1 MDYTLDQVRCFVA
14 VAEELHFGHAADRLN
29 MTQPPL
35 SRQIQKLEMT
45 LEVQLFARTNRSV
58 RLTAGGSAF
67 LEKARRLLALAEEA
81 PTAAHR
87 AAAGDMGHLKLGFTT
102 ASSFSAL
109 DPFMRSAEQV
119 VPELHV
125 EMHELVTRDQIRWLQ
140 EDHLDIGLGR
150 PSGIPADIE
159 SLLVRTEDLMLAV
172 PQGHPLAA
180 AEGPVE
186 AGQLRSEPFIM
197 QSADTAR
204 YFYDI
209 AMRFAPVDDDQI
221 VHRTSQVLTILSLV
235 GAGRGLAF
243 VPEST
248 QQIATPSVKYL
259 PLDHGDD
266 SRIELHALWSPENT
280 NPVVERLLGHLRSAG
295 LRLDA

>member
-35 SRQIQKLEMT
+35 SRQIQKLEVA

-87 AAAGDMGHLKLGFTT
+87 AAAGQMGHLKLGFTT
-102 ASSFSAL
+102 ASSVSAL
-109 DPFMRSAEQV
+109 DAFMRSAEQV
-119 VPELHV
+119 VPELNV

-140 EDHLDIGLGR
+140 EDHLDIALGR

-159 SLLVRTEDLMLAV
+159 SLLVRTERLMLAV
-172 PQGHPLAA
+172 PRQHPLAA
-180 AEGPVE
+180 AQGPVK
-186 AGQLRSEPFIM
+186 ADQLRAEPFIM

-209 AMRFAPVDDDQI
+209 AMRFAPIDDDQI
-221 VHRTSQVLTILSLV
+221 VHRTSQVLTILALV

-259 PLDHGDD
+259 PLDHDED

-280 NPVVERLLGHLRSAG
+280 NPVVERLLERLRSTG
-295 LRLDA
+295 LEQS

>member
-35 SRQIQKLEMT
+35 SRQIQKLEMAM
-45 LEVQLFARTNRSV
+45 EVQLFARTNRSV

-87 AAAGDMGHLKLGFTT
+87 AAAGQMGHLKLGFTT
-102 ASSFSAL
+102 ASSVSAL
-109 DPFMRSAEQV
+109 DAFMRSAEQV
-119 VPELHV
+119 VPELNV

-140 EDHLDIGLGR
+140 EDHLDIALGR

-159 SLLVRTEDLMLAV
+159 NLLVRTERLMLAV
-172 PQGHPLAA
+172 PRQHPLAA
-180 AEGPVE
+180 ADGPVG
-186 AGQLRSEPFIM
+186 ADQLRTEPFIM

-209 AMRFAPVDDDQI
+209 AMRFAPIDDDQI
-221 VHRTSQVLTILSLV
+221 VHRTSQVLTILALV

-248 QQIATPSVKYL
+248 QQVATPSVKYL
-259 PLDHGDD
+259 PLDHDEGA
-266 SRIELHALWSPENT
+266 RIELHALWSPENT
-280 NPVVERLLGHLRSAG
+280 NPVAERLLEHLRSRGLEAG
-295 LRLDA
+295 S